1 MFDFVRKHTK
11 VMMFLMFLL
20 IIPAFVLVGVDGY
33 RRINASGESVATVG
47 NHSITQ
53 GDWDAA
59 HKAQV
64 DRVRA
69 SNPKID
75 VKLLDTPEARFA
87 SLERLVRERVI
98 SDAAQDSRLQVTDL
112 RLAKALQED
121 PTIASLRKPDGSLD
135 MDRYRQ
141 LAASQGMT
149 PEGFETNL
157 RRQLS
162 LHQVE
167 AGVTTST
174 IASGSL
180 ANVTLNAFFERR
192 EVQISRFNASD
203 YIGKIAPSDA
213 EVEAYYQ
220 ANPNLFQ
227 APEVATIEYTVLDL
241 DAVKKSI
248 SLNESDVKSYYEQN
262 AARLSGKEE
271 RRASHILINA
281 SKDLAADA
289 RDKARQ
295 VANGLLEQ
303 VRKAPESF
311 AEVAKKHSQ
320 DAGSAP
326 NGGDLDY
333 FGRGAM
339 VKPFE
344 EMAFSLKKG
353 EISGIVETDFG
364 FHIIKLVDIKAPKQ
378 RSFEE
383 LRESIE
389 SDLKT
394 QQAQKKFAESAE
406 AFTNAVYEQ
415 ADDLKAVAERLKLE
429 IKVANNLTRTPA
441 PGSKGP
447 LANSK
452 FLAAIFS
459 PDSIANKRNSEA
471 IEVGPNQLAAAR
483 ITAYS
488 PARTRPLAE
497 VKDGVKSRLVLAQAS
512 DLAKKEGR
520 EKLAQWRTAAPATL
534 AAAVVVSRDG
544 QTQLPP
550 AILDAVLHADAT
562 SLPTWVGVDLGTQ
575 GFAVVRINQ
584 VLPRNPPPPT
594 VAEQERKQFA
604 QAVATAEGQAYYKL
618 LEQRYNVKFKQARP
632 SRNAENSPDLAK

>member
-33 RRINASGESVATVG
+33 RRINASGDSIATVG

-64 DRVRA
+64 ERMRA

-75 VKLLDTPEARFA
+75 VKMLDTPEARYA

-98 SDAAQDSRLQVTDL
+98 SDAAHDARLQITDL
-112 RLAKALQED
+112 RLAQALQQD

-135 MDRYRQ
+135 IDRYRQ
-141 LAASQGMT
+141 LAASQGLT
-149 PEGFETNL
+149 PEGFEANM
-157 RRQLS
+157 RQQLA

-167 AGVTTST
+167 AGVTSST
-174 IASGSL
+174 FAPSSL
-180 ANVTLNAFFERR
+180 ANVALNAFFERR
-192 EVQISRFNASD
+192 EVQISRFNAAD
-203 YIGKIAPSDA
+203 YVSKVTPSEA
-213 EVEAYYQ
+213 EIEAYYQ
-220 ANPNLFQ
+220 ANPKLFQ

-281 SKDLAADA
+281 SKDLAAQA
-289 RDKARQ
+289 RENARQ
-295 VANGLLEQ
+295 VAAGLLEQ

-311 AEVAKKHSQ
+311 AEVARKHSQ
-320 DAGSAP
+320 DTGSAT

-344 EMAFSLKKG
+344 EAVFSLKKG

-415 ADDLKAVAERLKLE
+415 PDDLKAVADRLKLE
-429 IKVANNLTRTPA
+429 VKVANNITRIAA
-441 PGSKGP
+441 PGSKGV
-447 LANSK
+447 LANTK
-452 FLAAIFS
+452 FLAAVFS

-471 IEVGPNQLAAAR
+471 IDVGTNQLAAAR

-488 PARTRPLAE
+488 PARTRPITE
-497 VKDGVKSRLVLAQAS
+497 VKDSVKSRLIFSQAS
-512 DLAKKEGR
+512 ELAKKEGN
-520 EKLAQWRTAAPATL
+520 EKLALWRTSAPASL
-534 AAAVVVSRDG
+534 AAALVVSRDG
-544 QTQLPP
+544 QTQVPP
-550 AILDAVLHADAT
+550 QIVDAVLQADAT
-562 SLPTWVGVDLGTQ
+562 NLPTWVGVDLGTQ

-584 VLPRNPPPPT
+584 VLQRPSPQPAT
-594 VAEQERKQFA
+594 ADQERKQFA
-604 QAVATAEGQAYYKL
+604 QAVAAAEGQAYFKL
-618 LEQRYNVKFKQARP
+618 LEQRYGVKFKHARP
-632 SRNAENSPDLAK
+632 SRVVANSTEVTK